1 MNWVEAISRLD
12 ADDCSM
18 VIVTILSVEG
28 SSPRAAQT
36 KMVVSE
42 HGVYDTIGGG
52 NLEFRAISKA
62 RGLLAAAT
70 PAAVRE
76 WVTLG
81 ADLTQCCG
89 GRVELLYECL
99 PARHFDVVV
108 FGAGHVGKALVK
120 ILSDLPCRICWM
132 DSRPEVVEQ
141 IRDGQKLSSNV
152 RIRQMKR
159 PDVEVD
165 EYCPNAYCLV
175 MTHSH
180 ELDLELVQ
188 AILSRDDIQYCGLIG
203 SKSKAVKFRN
213 RLKRK
218 QFSDEEIARLI
229 SPIGLNEIPGK
240 RPMEVAV
247 SVAAQLIA
255 LHNGISSTSAPALSN
270 TVATAGQAG
279 DCTGP

>member
-1 MNWVEAISRLD
+1 MNWAEAISRLH
-12 ADDCSM
+12 ADGCSL

-28 SSPRAAQT
+28 SSPRATQT

-42 HGVYDTIGGG
+42 NGIYDTIGGG

-62 RGLLAAAT
+62 RDLLAAAT
-70 PAAVRE
+70 PAVVRE

-81 ADLTQCCG
+81 MDLTQCCG

-99 PARHFDVVV
+99 PARNFDIVV

-120 ILSDLPCRICWM
+120 ILSDLPCRVRWM
-132 DSRPEVVEQ
+132 DSRSEVVDRVRQE
-141 IRDGQKLSSNV
+141 QKLPSSV
-152 RIRQMKR
+152 RIRHLKR
-159 PDVEVD
+159 PDVEV
-165 EYCPNAYCLV
+165 EECGPNAYYLV

-188 AILSRDDIQYCGLIG
+188 AILSRSDIHYCGLIG
-203 SKSKAVKFRN
+203 SKSKAAKFRN

-218 QFSDEEIARLI
+218 QFSEQEIARLI
-229 SPIGLNEIPGK
+229 SPIGLSEVPGK

-255 LHNGISSTSAPALSN
+255 LHHGRSSAAAQVRSG
-270 TVATAGQAG
+270 TVRTAGHAG
-279 DCTGP
+279 A

>member
-1 MNWVEAISRLD
+1 MNWAEAISRLH
-12 ADDCSM
+12 ADGCSL

-28 SSPRAAQT
+28 SSPRATQT

-42 HGVYDTIGGG
+42 NGIYDTIGGG

-62 RGLLAAAT
+62 RDLLAAAT
-70 PAAVRE
+70 PAVVRE

-81 ADLTQCCG
+81 MDLTQCCG

-99 PARHFDVVV
+99 PARNFDIVV

-120 ILSDLPCRICWM
+120 ILSDLPCRVRWM
-132 DSRPEVVEQ
+132 DSRSEVVDRVRQE
-141 IRDGQKLSSNV
+141 QKLPSSV
-152 RIRQMKR
+152 RIRHLKR
-159 PDVEVD
+159 PDVEV
-165 EYCPNAYCLV
+165 EECGPNAYYLV

-188 AILSRDDIQYCGLIG
+188 AILSRSDIHYCGLIG
-203 SKSKAVKFRN
+203 SKSKAAKFRN

-218 QFSDEEIARLI
+218 QFSEQEIARLI
-229 SPIGLNEIPGK
+229 SPIGLSEVPGK

-255 LHNGISSTSAPALSN
+255 LHHGRSSAAAPVRSG
-270 TVATAGQAG
+270 TVRTAGHAG
-279 DCTGP
+279 A